1 MVCVSIRQLG
11 VGAVDWTAPTPLT
24 GLPQLVYSSKPGPA

>member
-1 MVCVSIRQLG
+1 MEVLSIRQLG

-24 GLPQLVYSSKPGPA
+24 GSPQLVYSCKTGPA